1 EHQRSLFH
9 EGTIAG
15 VAAMTAE
22 VSDERHGLA
31 KLANQIV
38 CLGRPAVDEVE
49 AAMPRAAE
57 LLLDRPYLVVEPQRR
72 GSGRVRAEVQDLVAN
87 RIGSGRLTISQ
98 SAFYPRR
105 TARRFAA

>member
-1 EHQRSLFH
+1 MLH
-9 EGTIAG
+9 ERAT
-15 VAAMTAE
+15 AARLAAVTAE
-22 VSDERHGLA
+22 VSDQRRGLA

-38 CLGRPAVDEVE
+38 RLGRPAVDELE
-49 AAMPRAAE
+49 AAMPRAAK
-57 LLLDRPYLVVEPQRR
+57 LLLDRPYFVMQPQRR